1 MSSLRSSP
9 FSCVLA
15 VPGGRFV
22 AAPAGGAGATLRGSR
37 A

>member
-22 AAPAGGAGATLRGSR
+22 AALAGAGATLRGSR